1 MGLLPVY
8 TSMYFRHAPK
18 ARWQL
23 IEPGVARARS
33 GTPSELPRVKDPVRT
48 LPWASKEQG
57 AVRPDITRKVRVG
70 VGSHRA
76 RRRSCSRTPR
86 RARCQSARRTP
97 ARSRSADERRWT
109 VAFQKKKA
117 DRHVCVAKE
126 GHRTRQ
132 CATTP
137 SWCSVADGAHCCCCA
152 NVFTRVA
159 TRAVNHTTI
168 SCMITDY
175 DYTIDP
181 MCVQILFARKDT
193 LRVWHSTDATYLY
206 GIVSFRNRICS

>member
-1 MGLLPVY
+1 
-8 TSMYFRHAPK
+8 MYFRHAPK

-57 AVRPDITRKVRVG
+57 AVRPDITHKVRVG

-97 ARSRSADERRWT
+97 ARSRSADETRWT

-117 DRHVCVAKE
+117 ANEKQIDM
-126 GHRTRQ
+126 
-132 CATTP
+132 
-137 SWCSVADGAHCCCCA
+137 SVW
-152 NVFTRVA
+152 R
-159 TRAVNHTTI
+159 
-168 SCMITDY
+168 
-175 DYTIDP
+175 
-181 MCVQILFARKDT
+181 RKDT
-193 LRVWHSTDATYLY
+193 VRGSVRRHPRGVQLRTVHIVVVVRTYSRELQPE
-206 GIVSFRNRICS
+206 R